1 MNTRNI
7 RFRSNKVSDILAL
20 FHEELDPLYGHGEVT
35 AFGEMLFEAFLGWDR
50 VKLLTSKD
58 HTVNQSDLLRFHWA
72 LEDLRR
78 HRPIQHIIGHV
89 DFCGSRL
96 RVTPDVLIP
105 RPETEEI
112 VNYLLSTFHFPFSTS
127 PLSTPQVLDLCTG
140 SGCIAIALKKGFP
153 EADVTAVD
161 LSPAA
166 LAVARQNAKGNGT
179 EINFVQ
185 SDILATPKEED
196 KEKNNSNFQFSTF
209 NLIVSNPPYVRQS
222 ERAAMQRNVL
232 DYEPGLALFVPDDD
246 PLRFYRAIAALA
258 EHRLAPDGLLALE
271 INEALADDTCALL
284 RQHGFNPQVH
294 KDFRNRN
301 RFITATRSL

>member
-7 RFRSNKVSDILAL
+7 RFRSNRVRDILAL
-20 FHEELDPLYGHGEVT
+20 YHEELDPLYGPGEVRT
-35 AFGEMLFEAFLGWDR
+35 FGEMLFEAFLGWDR
-50 VKLLTSKD
+50 VKLLTSRD
-58 HTVNQSDLLRFHWA
+58 HTVNQSDLLRLHWA

-78 HRPIQHIIGHV
+78 HRPIQHIIGHT
-89 DFCGSRL
+89 DFRGCRIA
-96 RVTPDVLIP
+96 VTPDVLIP

-112 VNYLLSTFHFPFSTS
+112 VNWIATAFHAPH
-127 PLSTPQVLDLCTG
+127 PAPRILDLCTG

-294 KDFRNRN
+294 KDFRDRN

>member
-7 RFRSNKVSDILAL
+7 RFRSNRVRDILAL
-20 FHEELDPLYGHGEVT
+20 YHEELDPLYGPGEVRT
-35 AFGEMLFEAFLGWDR
+35 FGEMLFEAFLGWDR
-50 VKLLTSKD
+50 VKLLTSRD
-58 HTVNQSDLLRFHWA
+58 HTVNQSDLLRLHWA

-78 HRPIQHIIGHV
+78 HRPIQHIIGHT
-89 DFCGSRL
+89 DFRGCRIA
-96 RVTPDVLIP
+96 VTPDVLIP

-112 VNYLLSTFHFPFSTS
+112 VNWIATAFHAPH
-127 PLSTPQVLDLCTG
+127 PAPRILDLCTG
-140 SGCIAIALKKGFP
+140 SGCIAIALKKAFP
-153 EADVTAVD
+153 TADVTAVD

-294 KDFRNRN
+294 KDFRDRN